1 MFTLHISDIV
11 GVKKKQTF
19 HPELAFLVVPEGVNL
34 QLTLKSLF
42 LYVYICLGLPW

>member
-11 GVKKKQTF
+11 GVKKKKNF
-19 HPELAFLVVPEGVNL
+19 PSKISFLVVPEGVNL

-42 LYVYICLGLPW
+42 LYIYICFGLSW